1 MSQKFKRSKIWKWLI
16 CIIRILRNCRRSTGK
31 ILLKRLTMKSQW
43 NVMTKTGKEH
53 YKKINNDKK
62 NKMSPD

>member
-1 MSQKFKRSKIWKWLI
+1 
-16 CIIRILRNCRRSTGK
+16 
-31 ILLKRLTMKSQW
+31 MKSQL